1 MDANAIVFTPEQ
13 FEQMKAALKEEILAE
28 IPNYERQITK
38 GVYSPKWIAI
48 REQLEAKLCSD
59 FNNGCGHWYQNQ
71 QGLYAAFRL
80 AFKKER
86 VHDFRFVDQ
95 EKLESFYI
103 ELMGL
108 IEKYRGN
115 EQQN

>member
-1 MDANAIVFTPEQ
+1 MDANAIVLTPDQ

-28 IPNYERQITK
+28 IPSYERQTTK

-80 AFKKER
+80 AFQKER
-86 VHDFRFVDQ
+86 VHEFRFVDQ

-103 ELMGL
+103 ELIGL
-108 IEKYRGN
+108 IEKYRGK
-115 EQQN
+115 EQ